1 MAQDTGKGTQGDGT
15 EQAAAEATTTSDDAT
30 KTPQGSVET
39 DKAGYASELVA
50 YRVID
55 KLADTIASDVTK
67 VLRSNDGARVLLVDE
82 VERVAGG
89 IALAEIK
96 AQAQLLTGAFNERE
110 AEHVE
115 LLEDVTSTAARVV
128 STPAH
133 GAAMNIMA
141 SAIAGSVIGAV
152 PWKDIPDAI
161 DAVAGLLGYFG
172 SNYKVSGREITVA
185 KQALLVSTAGS
196 LATTGGI
203 AVFIPNFHMAGASP
217 LLEMLMD
224 LALRAAI
231 LKTERDLLLEELPG
245 AGSEPFAEILDDD
258 SEESGAGGEGDS
270 GDAPN
275 QERLIQ
281 VAKAVQRTTAV
292 LATYE
297 GFRTDWIGQP
307 AAKAEDVEE
316 TMKAA
321 TTSTAPELTK
331 GEVSKLSSA
340 LIQEEV
346 ERLRITHL
354 LWISTYSAG
363 GESSLRDRMFFLKD
377 RMGFM
382 GGATV
387 GYVLAGIDGNI
398 LSANTLTQF
407 GIIGGTLKTF
417 SEGQN
422 FEDIDY
428 KPDNPRS

>member
-1 MAQDTGKGTQGDGT
+1 MLK
-15 EQAAAEATTTSDDAT
+15 
-30 KTPQGSVET
+30 
-39 DKAGYASELVA
+39 
-50 YRVID
+50 
-55 KLADTIASDVTK
+55 
-67 VLRSNDGARVLLVDE
+67 SNDGARVLLVDE

-89 IALAEIK
+89 IALAEIR
-96 AQAQLLTGAFNERE
+96 AQAELLGEAFDERE
-110 AEHVE
+110 REHVR
-115 LLEDVTSTAARVV
+115 LLQYATASTAARVV
-128 STPAH
+128 PTPAH

-141 SAIAGSVIGAV
+141 SAIAAGSVIRAV

-185 KQALLVSTAGS
+185 KQALLASTAGS
-196 LATTGGI
+196 LATTAGI

-217 LLEMLMD
+217 LLEMLMR

-231 LKTERDLLLEELPG
+231 LKTERDLLVEELPG
-245 AGSEPFAEILDDD
+245 TGSETFAERLDDD
-258 SEESGAGGEGDS
+258 SEALGAGREGDS

-275 QERLIQ
+275 QERLIP
-281 VAKAVQRTTAV
+281 VAKAVQRTAAV
-292 LATYE
+292 LAAYE

-321 TTSTAPELTK
+321 TTSTTPEPTK

-346 ERLRITHL
+346 ERLGITHL

-363 GESSLRDRMFFLKD
+363 GESSLRDRMFFLPD

-407 GIIGGTLKTF
+407 GIIGGTLSTF